1 MQIVLDDKEEA
12 AVRRYA
18 VRKQITYGEALQRI
32 IDSMTKG
39 LMELAR
45 EDDAEIVEFQKRKAV
60 TTKIETLD
68 NNAPDSDTD

>member
-1 MQIVLDDKEEA
+1 MQIVLDDNEEA
-12 AVRRYA
+12 AVQRYA

-45 EDDAEIVEFQKRKAV
+45 EDDTEIVEFQRRKKV

-68 NNAPDSDTD
+68 INAPASDSD